1 MQIVDRNQVLA
12 IPPLWRLGFR
22 PFFLAGSTLALLAI
36 PLWLAALLG
45 LFADWQ
51 PTGGWLA
58 WHRHEMV
65 FGFVVAIIA
74 GFLLTAVQTWT
85 GRVGL
90 SGKPLMALTAVWLAA
105 RFGWLL
111 GLPPLW
117 LLPLE
122 LAFLPAVAVLMA
134 QSLWAVKQSRN
145 YPVVLVLSL
154 LAAADA
160 VVMAGL
166 VTANEDWQRRGVL
179 AALWLII
186 ALIGLIG
193 GRVIPFFT
201 QRGLRKPTA
210 IVPWPWLDNGLL
222 GGTLLIAVCYALGL
236 GNTPQLGLAILLMV
250 VATGH
255 GVRWLRWH
263 DVGLWRVPL
272 LWSLYLAYLWLIV
285 GMLGVALW
293 HLGVLTTI
301 SPAFHALTMGA
312 ISGMI
317 LAMIARVT
325 LGHTGRP
332 LQEPAAMSFAFALL
346 HVGVA
351 VRVFGVMGWPTA
363 ALVIASSCWTLAFA
377 LYLWYYA
384 PMLCQARIDGNM
396 G

>member
-22 PFFLAGSTLALLAI
+22 PLFLAGSVLALLSI

-45 LFADWQ
+45 LFANWQ

-90 SGKPLMALTAVWLAA
+90 SGKPLIVLTAMWLAA

-210 IVPWPWLDNGLL
+210 TVPWPWLDNSLL

-236 GNTPQLGLAILLMV
+236 GNI
-250 VATGH
+250 H
-255 GVRWLRWH
+255 
-263 DVGLWRVPL
+263 
-272 LWSLYLAYLWLIV
+272 
-285 GMLGVALW
+285 
-293 HLGVLTTI
+293 
-301 SPAFHALTMGA
+301 
-312 ISGMI
+312 
-317 LAMIARVT
+317 
-325 LGHTGRP
+325 
-332 LQEPAAMSFAFALL
+332 
-346 HVGVA
+346 
-351 VRVFGVMGWPTA
+351 
-363 ALVIASSCWTLAFA
+363 
-377 LYLWYYA
+377 
-384 PMLCQARIDGNM
+384 N
-396 G
+396 

>member
-1 MQIVDRNQVLA
+1 MQIVDRHQVLA

-22 PFFLAGSTLALLAI
+22 PFFLAGTTLALLAI
-36 PLWLAALLG
+36 PLWLAAFFG
-45 LFADWQ
+45 LFSDWQ

-90 SGKPLMALTAVWLAA
+90 SGKPLIALTILWLAA
-105 RFGWLL
+105 RLGWLL
-111 GLPPLW
+111 GLTPW
-117 LLPLE
+117 LLLTIE
-122 LAFLPAVAVLMA
+122 LAFLPTVAVLMA

-166 VTANEDWQRRGVL
+166 VTANDDWQRRGVL
-179 AALWLII
+179 TALWLMI

-210 IVPWPWLDNGLL
+210 IVPWPWLDHGLL
-222 GGTLLIAVCYALGL
+222 VGTLLLAVCYALGL
-236 GNTPQLGLAILLMV
+236 GNTPQLGLAALLIV
-250 VATGH
+250 IATGH

-272 LWSLYLAYLWLIV
+272 LWSLYLAYLWLII
-285 GMLGVALW
+285 GILGVALW

-312 ISGMI
+312 VSGMI

-332 LQEPAAMSFAFALL
+332 LQEPAAMSLAFTLL
-346 HVGVA
+346 HIGVA
-351 VRVFGVMGWPTA
+351 VRVFGVFEWPIVALCVA
-363 ALVIASSCWTLAFA
+363 ASCWALAFA

-384 PMLCQARIDGNM
+384 PMLSQPRIDGNM

>member
-1 MQIVDRNQVLA
+1 
-12 IPPLWRLGFR
+12 
-22 PFFLAGSTLALLAI
+22 LALLAI
-36 PLWLAALLG
+36 PLWLAALFG

-105 RFGWLL
+105 RLGWLL

-210 IVPWPWLDNGLL
+210 IVPWPWLDNSLL
-222 GGTLLIAVCYALGL
+222 GGTLLIAVCYAMGL
-236 GNTPQLGLAILLMV
+236 GNTPQLGLAVLLMV

-272 LWSLYLAYLWLIV
+272 LWSLYLAYLWLII
-285 GMLGVALW
+285 GILGVALW
-293 HLGVLTTI
+293 HLGVLTNI

-312 ISGMI
+312 VSGMI

-332 LQEPAAMSFAFALL
+332 LQEPAAMSLAFALF

-351 VRVFGVMGWPTA
+351 VRVFGVFEWPIVALCVA
-363 ALVIASSCWTLAFA
+363 ASCWALAFA

-384 PMLCQARIDGNM
+384 PMLSQPRIDGNM